1 MATKFGCTA
10 TALNVLAL
18 PLLTLL
24 TKNESE
30 ITWQLCNI
38 THSQASHNNK
48 LKSRGGPSLR
58 PIARAYEDYFCFARG
73 TTTLKRRL
81 ENKSWNMADRSG
93 CNAKAL
99 AFLIIYGWLLGIIG
113 TCWINFLLSLAKS
126 CVFYVKRH
134 FFRALQ
140 LRKLEHTF
148 TASLLKPF
156 FKRPVRLL
164 EWKSWRLH
172 ALERWTL
179 DPLLPSFLAVEK
191 EVGPTNIIPSPFFD
205 FFLEMHGCQ
214 SFSKC
219 ERSLEARYR
228 LLWHGSSHHQIL
240 IFCL

>member
-48 LKSRGGPSLR
+48 LKEPRR
-58 PIARAYEDYFCFARG
+58 PIPKAYRTGLRRLLLLRG
-73 TTTLKRRL
+73 TTTLKRCL

-113 TCWINFLLSLAKS
+113 TCWINFLSSLAKS

-140 LRKLEHTF
+140 LPKLEHTF
-148 TASLLKPF
+148 TESLLKLF
-156 FKRPVRLL
+156 FNRPVRRL

-172 ALERWTL
+172 AIGKMKPRPILTKLSCSW
-179 DPLLPSFLAVEK
+179 K
-191 EVGPTNIIPSPFFD
+191 
-205 FFLEMHGCQ
+205 
-214 SFSKC
+214 
-219 ERSLEARYR
+219 RSRA
-228 LLWHGSSHHQIL
+228 H
-240 IFCL
+240 